1 MCHFAYFF
9 QKKNARACVYKKV
22 FVILQ
27 ADCGVCVIHIILS
40 RDFKTKQIK

>member
-27 ADCGVCVIHIILS
+27 ADCGVCVMSPLTN
-40 RDFKTKQIK
+40 R